1 MTSQLRYIVA
11 CDHPGCHRVELLE
24 RMFTRGWTETGWTE
38 TQYGHYC
45 FDHRG
50 DRDDQ

>member
-1 MTSQLRYIVA
+1 MTSQLRYIVM
-11 CDHPGCHRVELLE
+11 CDRPGCHRVELLE
-24 RMFTRGWTETGWTE
+24 RMFIAGWTE
-38 TQYGHYC
+38 TQHGHYC